1 LAREGAADGILVN
14 GVRLGF
20 IASGFHERW
29 HGKSEDDMK
38 ERAEMVPLKRGGHPD
53 EAAPLMIYLL
63 SGWAQ
68 FITGQMIP
76 LTGGDWL

>member
-1 LAREGAADGILVN
+1 MD
-14 GVRLGF
+14 
-20 IASGFHERW
+20 
-29 HGKSEDDMK
+29 
-38 ERAEMVPLKRGGHPD
+38 ERAELVPLKRAGHPD
-53 EAAPLMIYLL
+53 EAAALMIYLL